1 MGRALALD
9 DKFVDVDG
17 IRTRYLEEGSGHP
30 IVLFHGGEFG
40 GNTGAHVFSPELYKT
55 LALAGHRVVGI
66 DRLGQAQTDNPHTP
80 EGYRISVVIAHSI
93 ATLDALSITGATV
106 LGQSRGA
113 YVAARIAVERP
124 DLVRRLVLINSGSL
138 APGVGV
144 EPKPGD
150 LTYAVYNEMMTGDA
164 RNDAEALSYTRD
176 HITDEWLEECQRYAD
191 AEKSKEAKTAL
202 SSVERA
208 YFDEFAA
215 QKDDTLDRLAAGAYT
230 GPTLIIWGV
239 GDRTLTH
246 ESSIALFDVFKDQ
259 SEHLRMHVINRSG
272 HSVFR
277 EYPDEVSRQVVD
289 FVATT

>member
-1 MGRALALD
+1 MVMV
-9 DKFVDVDG
+9 DKFVEVDG
-17 IRTRYLEEGSGHP
+17 IRTRYLEEGEGHP

-40 GNTGAHVFSPELYKT
+40 GNTGAHVFPPEFYKGFGE
-55 LALAGHRVVGI
+55 AGHRAVGI
-66 DRLGQAQTDNPHTP
+66 DRLGQAQTDNPRTH
-80 EGYRISVVIAHSI
+80 EDYRISAVIAHSI
-93 ATLDALSITGATV
+93 ATLEALSITNATV

-124 DLVRRLVLINSGSL
+124 DLVRRLVLINSGTL

-144 EPKPGD
+144 EPKPGE
-150 LTYAVYNEMMTGDA
+150 LTYAVYNEMMTGEA
-164 RNDAEALSYTRD
+164 RNDAEALSYTFD
-176 HITDEWLEECQRYAD
+176 HITDAWLEECQRYAD
-191 AEKSKEAKTAL
+191 AEKSKEARSVL

-215 QKDDTLDRLAAGAYT
+215 QKDDTLDRLAAGGYT
-230 GPTLIIWGV
+230 GPTLIVWGV

-246 ESSIALFDVFKDQ
+246 ESSIALFNVFKDQ
-259 SEHLRMHVINRSG
+259 SEHLRMHVINHAG

-289 FVATT
+289 FIATT